1 MATNSKG
8 QNVNYQVRS
17 GQGFMI
23 FPGQITTY
31 VADIQVPWEYVWVEF
46 DGLRTTEILNV
57 CGFSKDA
64 PVYMV
69 HSREARKKMADE
81 LIYISQNSEQSPFHL
96 MGHFYLFADLLAQS
110 VARPQ
115 PAATSKMSDYYI
127 KEAINFIEQN
137 FQNDISIED
146 VAAVCGI
153 NRSYLGRIFRTS
165 TGHSPQKFLIH
176 YRMTKAA
183 ELLKLTTLSIGD
195 IGSAVGYE
203 NALHFSR
210 AFKNV
215 YGVSPRAWREQ
226 HRWTFRF
233 LRKSCICLRL
243 LNFRS

>member
-146 VAAVCGI
+146 
-153 NRSYLGRIFRTS
+153 
-165 TGHSPQKFLIH
+165 
-176 YRMTKAA
+176 
-183 ELLKLTTLSIGD
+183 
-195 IGSAVGYE
+195 GSCMRY
-203 NALHFSR
+203 
-210 AFKNV
+210 
-215 YGVSPRAWREQ
+215 
-226 HRWTFRF
+226 
-233 LRKSCICLRL
+233 
-243 LNFRS
+243 